1 MRIKSIRLFFLAA
14 AVLLVFA
21 CVTINIYFPEGAVKQ
36 TADEIVTEIRKS
48 GEEEKEKEKEKEKD
62 ILTWESKTVVDST
75 WLAGSFSLVPAA
87 YAQETKVTTPKI
99 RALREALKERFP
111 KIKPFFDNGNIGEA
125 NDGFVKIRN
134 EEGLS
139 LKQKA
144 LLRKLVKEENGNRK
158 DLYTEV
164 ARALDIDQSQIP
176 RVGRTF
182 AQSWIEKALPGWWIQ
197 NEDNEWINKE

>member
-1 MRIKSIRLFFLAA
+1 MRTKSIPLFFLAA

-36 TADEIVTEIRKS
+36 TADEIVTEVRKS
-48 GEEEKEKEKEKEKD
+48 GEEEKEKEKEKD
-62 ILTWESKTVVDST
+62 ILTWESRTAVDST
-75 WLAGSFSLVPAA
+75 LLAGSFSLVPSA

-99 RALREALKERFP
+99 RALREALKERYT

-125 NDGFVKIRN
+125 NDGFVEKRN
-134 EEGLS
+134 EAGLA

-144 LLRKLVKEENGNRK
+144 LLRKLVKEENSNRK

-182 AQSWIEKALPGWWIQ
+182 AQSWIENALPGWWIQ